1 MNTTGRGGL
10 VRRLVPVVLTVLAL
24 GGCGVSDALVGV
36 HPAPVESPQGAPL
49 DADAAAAIATR
60 VLDEAAAAIADK
72 GKTAAAARAAA
83 MGGDALVLAG
93 TGKASADAPADPLS
107 TAREPQVLA
116 ISAGREWPRAIL
128 AARLDSD
135 GARQMLHVLVSASAV
150 EPFKLVASTP
160 MLPGAQLP
168 AAGDFAAGAPLV
180 SAATTLKVPA
190 GSGLTLAPVQA
201 AQAYAAALAVPAPK
215 ANPAVSV
222 KDSFATTLATTAA
235 AQNKA
240 LAKLATL
247 TQKHV
252 AATKNLVGFRLAD
265 GSAVVFTLLTRTDTI
280 KVGAGAKEI
289 VLPAEYKAITGKAK
303 ATKAVTLTSLE
314 PVILLVPSAGAV
326 TAIGAEEIL
335 VSGKAS

>member
-1 MNTTGRGGL
+1 M
-10 VRRLVPVVLTVLAL
+10 
-24 GGCGVSDALVGV
+24 
-36 HPAPVESPQGAPL
+36 
-49 DADAAAAIATR
+49 
-60 VLDEAAAAIADK
+60 
-72 GKTAAAARAAA
+72 
-83 MGGDALVLAG
+83 
-93 TGKASADAPADPLS
+93 
-107 TAREPQVLA
+107 
-116 ISAGREWPRAIL
+116 
-128 AARLDSD
+128 
-135 GARQMLHVLVSASAV
+135 
-150 EPFKLVASTP
+150 
-160 MLPGAQLP
+160 
-168 AAGDFAAGAPLV
+168 

-265 GSAVVFTLLTRTDTI
+265 GSAVVSTLLTRTDTI